1 MPRDEVVAV
10 GRTAGRDPEQTR
22 AALLDAAAGLV
33 RERGISATLDDVARR
48 AGVSKGGLLYHFATK
63 QELLLALA
71 REWLERF
78 RVAVLAAV
86 DPADDA
92 PGRLVRAYVRVS
104 VREALDAAATRDALV
119 LLAHLSS
126 VEAITDL
133 ARADA
138 VRWQEDLRADGLPED
153 VLALVLAAADGVSA
167 QPVWGM
173 EPSSDELDRL
183 RDRLIALTFADA

>member
-1 MPRDEVVAV
+1 V

-22 AALLDAAAGLV
+22 AALLDAASRLV

-48 AGVSKGGLLYHFATK
+48 AGVSKGGLLYHFASK

-71 REWLERF
+71 TDWLERF

-86 DPADDA
+86 APDDDA

-104 VREALDAAATRDALV
+104 IDGALDAAATRDALV
-119 LLAHLSS
+119 VIAHLST
-126 VEAITDL
+126 VDAVTEL
-133 ARADA
+133 ARSDA
-138 VRWQEDLRADGLPED
+138 QRWQEDLRADGLPED
-153 VLALVLAAADGVSA
+153 VLSLVLAAADGVSA

-173 EPSSDELDRL
+173 EPAPEELTRL
-183 RDRLIALTFADA
+183 REHLLALTVVDR

>member
-1 MPRDEVVAV
+1 M

-22 AALLDAAAGLV
+22 AALLDAAAEVV

-48 AGVSKGGLLYHFATK
+48 AGVSKGGLLYHFASK
-63 QELLLALA
+63 HELLLALA

-104 VREALDAAATRDALV
+104 VHEALDAAATRDALV

-138 VRWQEDLRADGLPED
+138 LRWQEDLRADGLPQD

-173 EPSSDELDRL
+173 EPAPRELERL
-183 RDRLIALTFADA
+183 RDRLVALTYAEG